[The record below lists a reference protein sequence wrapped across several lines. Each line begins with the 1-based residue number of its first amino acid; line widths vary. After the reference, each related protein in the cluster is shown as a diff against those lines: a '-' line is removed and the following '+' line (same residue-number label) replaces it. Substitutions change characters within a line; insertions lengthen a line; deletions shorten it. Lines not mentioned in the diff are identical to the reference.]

1 MTQPTARNDNTT
13 RPEEVTEM
21 NTPDHCHP
29 AEAIFAEIKKIERR
43 YRRGIA
49 TADDAL
55 RHLAQALVEPMME
68 EG

>member
-1 MTQPTARNDNTT
+1 MTTTNPTTN

-21 NTPDHCHP
+21 NTPDP
-29 AEAIFAEIKKIERR
+29 WTAAEAIFAEVKKIELR

-55 RHLAQALVEPMME
+55 RHLAQALVEPMMD

>member
-1 MTQPTARNDNTT
+1 MNTT
-13 RPEEVTEM
+13 
-21 NTPDHCHP
+21 DYCHP
-29 AEAIFAEIKKIERR
+29 AEAIFAEVKKIERR

-55 RHLAQALVEPMME
+55 RHLAQALVEPMMD

>member
-1 MTQPTARNDNTT
+1 MEMDN

-29 AEAIFAEIKKIERR
+29 AEAIFAQVKKIERR